1 MTTSATRRTPTADV
15 EPALVDAAATV
26 LVRQGP
32 AALTVRAVAAEAGV
46 APMGVYSRFGGKDG
60 LVEAL
65 LRRGFELLR
74 AAVAGRDEV
83 DPTRRLVASG
93 ERYRE
98 FALRYPQYYAVMFEG
113 AAGAVNPCQATVD
126 TMSDA
131 FGALVALV
139 RESMDAGV
147 LADGD
152 ETDVAQQIWAAVHG
166 AVSLELRGIGGSPDP
181 GATYDR
187 LLAMLVRGL
196 APEH

>member
-1 MTTSATRRTPTADV
+1 M
-15 EPALVDAAATV
+15 
-26 LVRQGP
+26 
-32 AALTVRAVAAEAGV
+32 
-46 APMGVYSRFGGKDG
+46 
-60 LVEAL
+60 
-65 LRRGFELLR
+65 
-74 AAVAGRDEV
+74 AGRDEV

-166 AVSLELRGIGGSPDP
+166 AVSLEPARHRRLARPGRDLRPAAGDARA
-181 GATYDR
+181 GARTR
-187 LLAMLVRGL
+187 ALAVLVVG
-196 APEH
+196 